1 MSRTRNQLWPL
12 VLLIVCA
19 LIPQLFL
26 GQADPSADSGWI
38 NLMDIWQPDESSS
51 AYRFWLPSPKPLQVT
66 LIKWQGGNRNRHWD
80 IGIESSRDLK
90 PLPAPIRRTEFG
102 HETPFGQVGTVLSK
116 RSFGG
121 SNQDLFDDARPKIWY
136 RRKSNGWQFL
146 AYQDIDAVGP
156 GPIEIVPRAK
166 IKLGQECEY
175 GEGYFTWQPGSKWL
189 ACDRQG
195 NIEP

>member
-26 GQADPSADSGWI
+26 SKADPSPDSRWI

-51 AYRFWLPSPKPLQVT
+51 AYRFWLPSPQPLQVT
-66 LIKWQGGNRNRHWD
+66 LIKWQGGIHNRIWT
-80 IGIESSRDLK
+80 IGIESSRDLN
-90 PLPAPIRRTEFG
+90 PLPAPVRRTEFENG
-102 HETPFGQVGTVLSK
+102 PPFGRAGKVLSE
-116 RSFGG
+116 RSWVGSTEGLFG
-121 SNQDLFDDARPKIWY
+121 DCRPAIWY
-136 RRKSNGWQFL
+136 RRKANNWQFL
-146 AYQDIDAVGP
+146 AYQDIGAVGP

-166 IKLGQECEY
+166 IKLGQECEF

-189 ACDRQG
+189 ACDRHG